1 MPGGHP
7 KSSGAEALSSPVR
20 SLRLLLSRQV
30 QAATSS
36 AAAPAAAIEWRLKG
50 ECRSYILLA
59 APLPPEQPLTR
70 HRPSGSANVA
80 GRSWSGWPRAAILF
94 AYLAVL
100 ARRPP
105 LACSADVVSQSVS
118 LIARLSADAGIS
130 PPPPPLASSFS
141 FSSIG
146 ESPAP
151 ANGHSPADQ
160 LARAAAA
167 NL

>member
-59 APLPPEQPLTR
+59 APLTR

-100 ARRPP
+100 ARRPA